1 MNSHDN
7 KIVLISTEYTII
19 LYYYKLQYKY
29 NIYIPPYAHSRHTYI
44 HSLLK
49 IRNTVT
55 LFPELC
61 KRRGEIQCITMGI
74 VVSLHSRQGA
84 VKTII
89 GPVKPNLKEVTVA
102 CTGATV

>member
-7 KIVLISTEYTII
+7 KIVLISTEYTIT

-29 NIYIPPYAHSRHTYI
+29 NIIYIPPYAHSRLRYI

-49 IRNTVT
+49 ISNMVT

-61 KRRGEIQCITMGI
+61 KRRGEI
-74 VVSLHSRQGA
+74 
-84 VKTII
+84 
-89 GPVKPNLKEVTVA
+89 
-102 CTGATV
+102 